1 MNIAIVVDFDIEPI
15 SVSIN
20 VRNGVT
26 GSLGDPATL
35 KLVDQED
42 EYDKDPLPQ
51 AAAQGTEGDDA
62 PSPLA

>member
-26 GSLGDPATL
+26 GSLGDPATGRES
-35 KLVDQED
+35 K
-42 EYDKDPLPQ
+42 
-51 AAAQGTEGDDA
+51 GDMTVICDTQ
-62 PSPLA
+62 

>member
-35 KLVDQED
+35 KLVDQE
-42 EYDKDPLPQ
+42 E
-51 AAAQGTEGDDA
+51 
-62 PSPLA
+62 SS

>member
-35 KLVDQED
+35 KLVDQEE
-42 EYDKDPLPQ
+42 EYNKDLLLQ
-51 AAAQGTEGDDA
+51 AAAPDTEGDDA

>member
-35 KLVDQED
+35 KLVDQEE
-42 EYDKDPLPQ
+42 EYDKDLLPQ
-51 AAAQGTEGDDA
+51 APAQGTEGDDA

>member
-26 GSLGDPATL
+26 GSLGDPATF

-42 EYDKDPLPQ
+42 EYDKDLLPQ